1 MVESP
6 SNARRRHNR
15 PPRIDAPVDLQPL
28 ATDLSKARQQ
38 PKQKNKS
45 ASSLATLAFSVLVLG
60 TLFSAWRV
68 SDEQYIIAGSGIGYW
83 IGIVGSL
90 IMLFLLLY
98 PVRKSY
104 AKVPGWG
111 RISTWFRSHMV
122 MGILGPTLII
132 LHSNFEFKSFN
143 SIVATVV
150 MLTVVTSGIFGRFLY
165 SKVHKGLYG
174 AKAEAKALLS
184 DADALKQAFGDDIG
198 AAPDTL
204 TELKGYESALLDRN
218 AGVMQS
224 AKLMFTLSQTTRSN
238 RKAHLAEMEAAVAA
252 RALRE
257 HWEDGRYQQ
266 TLTAGRVHLD
276 LYNATIRKAAGL
288 KFYDQLF
295 GWWHVLHMP
304 LFFLLIVAAV
314 VHVIAVHLY

>member
-1 MVESP
+1 MVELH
-6 SNARRRHNR
+6 SNARRRYNR
-15 PPRIDAPVDLQPL
+15 PPGIDFSGDLRPL
-28 ATDLSKARQQ
+28 AAETSKARQQ
-38 PKQKNKS
+38 LKPKKKS
-45 ASSLATLAFSVLVLG
+45 ASSVATLAFAVAVLA
-60 TLFSAWRV
+60 TLFLAWRV
-68 SDEQYIIAGSGIGYW
+68 RDEQYIVAGSGAGYW
-83 IGIVGSL
+83 IGILGSL
-90 IMLFLLLY
+90 IMLVLLLY

-104 AKVPGWG
+104 AKVTGWG
-111 RISTWFRSHMV
+111 RISTWFKSHMV

-132 LHSNFEFKSFN
+132 LHSNFEFKALN

-174 AKAEAKALLS
+174 AKADAKALLS
-184 DADALKQAFGDDIG
+184 DADALKQAFGDDMG

-224 AKLMFTLSQTTRSN
+224 AKLMFTLSQKTRLN
-238 RKAHLAEMEAAVAA
+238 RKAHLSEMQSAVAA

-257 HWEDGRYQQ
+257 HWHDDTYQQ
-266 TLTAGRVHLD
+266 TLMAGRVHLD

-304 LFFLLIVAAV
+304 LFFLLIIAAV

>member
-1 MVESP
+1 MVESS
-6 SNARRRHNR
+6 SNARLRHNR
-15 PPRIDAPVDLQPL
+15 PPGIDPAVSLRSL
-28 ATDLSKARQQ
+28 ATETAKAQPQ
-38 PKQKNKS
+38 PKPKNKS
-45 ASSLATLAFSVLVLG
+45 ASSFATLAFSLVVLG
-60 TLFSAWRV
+60 TLFAAWRV
-68 SDEQYIIAGSGIGYW
+68 SEEQYIVAGSGLGYW
-83 IGIVGSL
+83 IGILGSL
-90 IMLFLLLY
+90 MMLVLLLY

-104 AKVPGWG
+104 AKVTGWG
-111 RISTWFRSHMV
+111 RIATWFKSHMV

-184 DADALKQAFGDDIG
+184 DADAFQRAFGDDMG
-198 AAPDTL
+198 AAPDNL
-204 TELKGYESALLDRN
+204 TELKSYESALLDRN

-224 AKLMFTLSQTTRSN
+224 AKLMFTLSRKTRSN

-257 HWEDGRYQQ
+257 LWDDATYKQ
-266 TLTAGRVHLD
+266 TLMAARVHLD
-276 LYNATIRKAAGL
+276 LYNATIRKAADL

-304 LFFLLIVAAV
+304 LFFLLIIVAV